1 MTTDKIKTPQKQPL
15 LFKNSRSELS
25 AAIFVD
31 EVKLDGRNVSVTG
44 WATQNCVFELMNNTA
59 VLQTITRHDRP
70 DVAKVLKTLE
80 GGVGLG
86 FHITTRIPS
95 IRELNLTLQ
104 LAFGV
109 STVSES
115 NAVKTYPLEVS
126 GTKQTSKPLVHAAHI
141 ESATLFSNANQLIV
155 AGWLLAENEADIWIQ
170 TDTGHFVSLDQC
182 YRYSRTDIYNAYHER
197 VGLPAQR
204 AGFIARIAQSANSRK
219 VRIMFAEKDE
229 DKVAAESEIV
239 YSSAGKTDSI
249 NQLVHIRTPAN
260 DWINRIPLIDLPFLR
275 AIETKAAGIRSEFI
289 SNNPQEKPLEAT
301 YVIWV
306 DAENV
311 PLESLAVALSKDASF
326 RRSGELIFVFENEG
340 LERFFNAKLAMFSRL
355 YGLNIKSD
363 VVVISRDIVEGFNQ
377 AARQS
382 KGKVLLFSSAH
393 EIPMSEALTS
403 KVCKMHVDR
412 TASAVIAPLI
422 LNYSG
427 TVESAGMRLPS
438 QPDRFLIRGFS
449 TVGSGVDPKLLPG
462 DDADGIHSAPFE
474 FFSIKREVYYSLSG
488 FSNQFISFEFSVI
501 DFCKRVQEIGR
512 AIEVNRD
519 LSVVSLR
526 SSRSVAAHD
535 EDTIFRRSTLE
546 LSLLLGLE
554 AQAVN
559 GDGVLY
565 ER

>member
-86 FHITTRIPS
+86 FHIATRIPS
-95 IRELNLTLQ
+95 IRELNLTLR

-126 GTKQTSKPLVHAAHI
+126 GAKQTSKPMVHAAHI
-141 ESATLFSNANQLIV
+141 ESATHFSNANQLIV
-155 AGWLLAENEADIWIQ
+155 AGWLLAENESDIWIQ
-170 TDTGHFVSLDQC
+170 TETGHFVSLDQC

-229 DKVAAESEIV
+229 DKVVAESEIV
-239 YSSAGKTDSI
+239 YSNAGKTDSI
-249 NQLVHIRTPAN
+249 TQLVHIRTPAN
-260 DWINRIPLIDLPFLR
+260 DWNNRIPLIDLPFLR
-275 AIETKAAGIRSEFI
+275 AIETKAAAIRSEFI
-289 SNNPQEKPLEAT
+289 PNNPQENPLEAT

-311 PLESLAVALSKDASF
+311 PLENLAVALSKDASF
-326 RRSGELIFVFENEG
+326 RRTGELIFVFENEG

-363 VVVISRDIVEGFNQ
+363 VVVISRNIVEGFNQ

-382 KGKVLLFSSAH
+382 KGKVLFFSSAH

-412 TASAVIAPLI
+412 TGSAVIAPLI

-474 FFSIKREVYYSLSG
+474 FFSIKREAYYSLSG

-512 AIEVNRD
+512 VIEVNRD

-535 EDTIFRRSTLE
+535 EDTVFRRSTLE

-554 AQAVN
+554 AQMVN
-559 GDGVLY
+559 GDGV
-565 ER
+565 